1 MLIALFITLDHC
13 RRMHTS
19 SSAECV
25 AAKDGIVV
33 RDSPTTDFRSCLA
46 ILTKTRKVVINPL
59 HQFEVDEQL
68 IQRRISHSFSN
79 TESRTMYLI
88 GPTLNRR
95 YGVNYAQAPILMS
108 VPIQSNIAPL
118 FFNDTFHESYN
129 CARAIGCRVAH
140 SVAYTNSLC
149 ATANGRGVKGANDI
163 RVCSRSVFGHV
174 HDRNTL
180 ANSKRNRFLR
190 HL

>member
-33 RDSPTTDFRSCLA
+33 RDSPTTDFRSC
-46 ILTKTRKVVINPL
+46 
-59 HQFEVDEQL
+59 
-68 IQRRISHSFSN
+68 
-79 TESRTMYLI
+79 
-88 GPTLNRR
+88 
-95 YGVNYAQAPILMS
+95 GVNYAQAPILMS

-140 SVAYTNSLC
+140 SVAYTNGLC

-174 HDRNTL
+174 HD
-180 ANSKRNRFLR
+180 
-190 HL
+190 